1 MTLNDILEV
10 AHEKG
15 ISQEDLIDEIW
26 EIQASTID
34 KVNLSLA
41 LFDIQPTY
49 HILTSMWFNY
59 WISTAVN
66 EESTD
71 IILNKYFI
79 ELSDPTKNLS
89 DSMEYSLYFDI
100 FEDPDNNEYAW
111 NYFIRQKPN
120 DHFLRI
126 ILQNSGPVPYQL
138 KHELYAQLISQ
149 QAFHLDI
156 YRSIRHSCFDNCG
169 RVDKH
174 HALETL
180 KQLDL
185 LSEMKQINTEA
196 GFRKYEQVLQYLNN
210 NGN

>member
-1 MTLNDILEV
+1 MTLNDVLKV
-10 AHEKG
+10 ANEKG

-26 EIQASTID
+26 VIQASTID
-34 KVNLSLA
+34 KINLSLA
-41 LFDIQPTY
+41 LFDTQPTY
-49 HILTSMWFNY
+49 HILTTMWSSY
-59 WISTAVN
+59 SISTTVN
-66 EESTD
+66 GEFTD

-100 FEDPDNNEYAW
+100 FEDPDRNEYAW

-126 ILQNSGPVPYQL
+126 ILQNSGPVPYHL
-138 KHELYAQLISQ
+138 KQELYAQLISQ
-149 QAFHLDI
+149 PSFHVDI

-174 HALETL
+174 QALETL
-180 KQLDL
+180 NHLNL
-185 LSEMKQINTEA
+185 ISEMRQINSEV
-196 GFRKYEQVLQYLNN
+196 GFRKYEEVVQYLNK
-210 NGN
+210 NGS